1 MRTASEIKNMIIAFG
16 KTDSRIRAILLN
28 GSRANPAVKADKFQ
42 DYDIVFIVNEL
53 DSFRKDHTWI
63 DTFGERIIMQLPDA
77 MTYITDESGQA
88 AESFAYLMLFADF
101 NRIDLTLF
109 PVPGLD
115 AYQQDSLT
123 VVWLDKDGLFE
134 GIANSSESDYFIHK
148 PAEQEF
154 AETCNEFWWVSTYV
168 VKGLHRKEI
177 TYAKEAFDVHIRPMF
192 MNVVAWK
199 IGTEHNFEVTFGKS
213 GKNMQRYLSEENYE
227 RILQTY
233 ADHSIAANWK
243 ALFLITELFAAFSME
258 VAERLAL
265 SIDISQQQNVMQYIH
280 TQYELFQK
288 EEL

>member
-16 KTDSRIRAILLN
+16 ERDLRIRAILLN
-28 GSRANPAVKADKFQ
+28 GSRANPAAKPDKFQ
-42 DYDIVFIVNEL
+42 DYDIVFMVNEL
-53 DSFRKDHTWI
+53 DSFRKDPTWI

-77 MTYITDESGQA
+77 MTHITDESGQA
-88 AESFAYLMLFADF
+88 AESFAYLMLFTDF

-115 AYQQDSLT
+115 TYQQDSLT

-134 GIANSSESDYFIHK
+134 GIADSSESDYYIDK

-177 TYAKEAFDVHIRPMF
+177 MYAKEAFDIHIRPMF

-199 IGTEHNFEVTFGKS
+199 IGTEHNFQVTFGKS
-213 GKNMQRYLSEENYE
+213 GKNMQRYLSKENYE

-243 ALFLITELFAAFSME
+243 ALFLITELFAAFSLE

-265 SIDISQQQNVMQYIH
+265 SLDISQQQNVMQYIH
-280 TQYELFQK
+280 TQYELFRTK
-288 EEL
+288 EL